1 VRRRAVAAGQ
11 LPGRA
16 ALLAQVVDAE
26 NAVRADGGAA
36 SLARSALHLSAA
48 ESVWLR
54 LDPTADICRAGSRKG
69 SERAAAI
76 LAGATAGAGFWRYR
90 IGDVGAVV
98 FRFDSAAGAP
108 AAGAPVAG
116 VPVAGAEAAADQSAG
131 AAVAAWIDL
140 RLAERTLAGEPARA
154 ARAELRALRAQISP
168 HFLFNAMGAIAAL
181 IRIDPVRAHE
191 LLLDFA
197 DYTRYSFGRRGEYTS
212 LAEELRSIE
221 IYLALERARF
231 GERLSV
237 HVTIPPEV
245 LGVPVPFLVLQP
257 LVENAI
263 RHGIEP
269 LPGGGRV
276 IVSAEDA
283 GSEIRIEVE
292 DNGAGSDPGVFE
304 RLLGASEP
312 APSAAREHVGL
323 RNIDERMRAV
333 YGDAYGLVIDTA
345 PGAGTKIT
353 LTIPKYRTD
362 VQA

>member
-1 VRRRAVAAGQ
+1 MRSAPTG
-11 LPGRA
+11 
-16 ALLAQVVDAE
+16 
-26 NAVRADGGAA
+26 GGAA

-54 LDPTADICRAGSRKG
+54 LDPTADICRAGSRTG

-76 LAGATAGAGFWRYR
+76 LAGGNAGGNAGGDAGAGFWRYR
-90 IGDVGAVV
+90 AGDTGVVV
-98 FRFDSAAGAP
+98 FRFHTAADAAGA
-108 AAGAPVAG
+108 A
-116 VPVAGAEAAADQSAG
+116 AEAAADQSTG

-269 LPGGGRV
+269 LPDGGRV
-276 IVSAEDA
+276 SVSAEDA

-304 RLLGASEP
+304 RLLGAAEP